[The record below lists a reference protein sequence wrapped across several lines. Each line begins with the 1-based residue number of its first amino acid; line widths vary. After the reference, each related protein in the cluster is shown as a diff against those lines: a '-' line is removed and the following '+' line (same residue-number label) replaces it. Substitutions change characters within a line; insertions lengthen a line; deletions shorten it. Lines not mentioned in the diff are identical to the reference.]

1 MSLHGY
7 LRHQVGRY
15 AVGLITIAALS
26 GISTAQKYEQKN
38 LVSDVP
44 KLAVTLDPNLVNAW
58 GLDFSS
64 GSPAWVADNGTGLST
79 LYTGTGSI
87 VPLVV
92 KIPSGS
98 DNPSAPTGLVFN
110 GTGLFSVKAHDLS
123 GSAVFIFDSEDG
135 IISGWNPNVNLHK
148 AIIAVNNS
156 DKGAVY
162 KGLAI
167 GTNADGNSFIYATN
181 FHSGWVEMYDSNFK
195 WVKNFTDTTLPAGY
209 APFGIR
215 MLNGM
220 LYVTFAL
227 QDTAAHDDVSGQGH
241 GFVDIFDLDGNMIKR
256 LTSHGALNSPWG
268 LAIAPA
274 NFGQFSNALL
284 IGNFGNG
291 HINAFDPWTG
301 APLGHMIRPSGATLE
316 INGLWGLHFGNGAAA
331 GPTNTLLFTAGPNG
345 ESHGLFGTITL
356 PGK

>member
-1 MSLHGY
+1 MSLPAHF
-7 LRHQVGRY
+7 RHQVWRG
-15 AVGLITIAALS
+15 VFGLITIFALC
-26 GISTAQKYEQKN
+26 IASTAQKYEQKN
-38 LVSDVP
+38 LVSDIP
-44 KLAVTLDPNLVNAW
+44 GLAKVTDPNLVNAW

-87 VPLVV
+87 IPLVV
-92 KIPSGS
+92 TIPSGS
-98 DNPSAPTGLVFN
+98 DSPSAPTGLVFN
-110 GTGLFSVKAHDLS
+110 GTGLFKVKAHDLS

-135 IISGWNPNVNLHK
+135 IISGWNPNVNLTH

-156 DKGAVY
+156 EKGAVY
-162 KGLAI
+162 KSLAI
-167 GTNADGNSFIYATN
+167 GTNNDGSFIYATN

-195 WVKNFTDTTLPAGY
+195 FVKNFTDLTLPAGY
-209 APFGIR
+209 APFGAR
-215 MLNGM
+215 VLNGM

-227 QDTAAHDDVSGQGH
+227 QDADAHDDVSGPGH

-268 LAIAPA
+268 LAIAPS
-274 NFGQFSNALL
+274 NFGLFSDDLL
-284 IGNFGNG
+284 VGNFGNG
-291 HINAFDPWTG
+291 HINAYDPLTG
-301 APLGHMIRPSGATLE
+301 AAKGHLLRPSGATLE
-316 INGLWGLHFGNGAAA
+316 ISGLWSLHFGNGATA
-331 GPTNTLLFTAGPNG
+331 GPTNTLLFTAGPFG

>member
-1 MSLHGY
+1 MSLQGY
-7 LRHQVGRY
+7 LRHQVGRC
-15 AVGLITIAALS
+15 AVGLITIVALS
-26 GISTAQKYEQKN
+26 GISAAQKYEQRN

-44 KLAVTLDPNLVNAW
+44 GLAKITDPNLVNAW
-58 GLDFSS
+58 GIDFSS
-64 GSPAWVADNGTGLST
+64 GSPAWVADNGTGRST

-87 VPLVV
+87 IPLVV
-92 KIPSGS
+92 RIPSGS
-98 DNPSAPTGLVFN
+98 DSPSAPTGLVFN

-123 GSAVFIFDSEDG
+123 GSAIFIFDSEDG
-135 IISGWNPNVNLHK
+135 IISGWNPNVNLTH
-148 AIIAVNNS
+148 AISAVNNS
-156 DKGAVY
+156 EKGAIY

-167 GTNADGNSFIYATN
+167 GTDTDGKSFIYATN

-195 WVKNFTDTTLPAGY
+195 WVKNFTDTNLPQGY
-209 APFGIR
+209 APFGAR
-215 MLNGM
+215 VLNGK

-227 QDTAAHDDVSGQGH
+227 QDEDAEDDVSGPGH
-241 GFVDIFDLDGNMIKR
+241 GFVDIFDLDGNKIKR

-331 GPTNTLLFTAGPNG
+331 GATNTLLFTAGPND